1 MNNNREIHPNLSDS
15 EMSSIQTDLEE
26 LETQLGRNNHHGAGI
41 GRSVFRSIQTA
52 LGSLRSRMERAT
64 EEAVTSTTTTANTET
79 TTTTTTTTSTSVVA
93 SSSYTDRLMER
104 LRRAEL
110 AHSARIPLERLQ
122 SELHRRQVSV
132 GDSTTTSPITNDSV
146 HPRNMKRDSP
156 SSWTHDERTTNASST
171 IPTSPRRES
180 ILLASRRRVEEFED
194 ENLHRIV
201 RSTQIPDDDVVMED
215 YEESTNV
222 PITSDDGDDDEDEEV
237 GSGAVE
243 VDIPT
248 ILLTK
253 KSRTNMD
260 QLQQSVLFPER
271 TTALEPS
278 TTTTVTATSSS
289 ILYSWGSGIN
299 SLHDTG
305 IDVPLIDARVSSDS
319 RAGRMDIV
327 SCSVGEHHAACTT
340 TSGQVLIVGANT
352 YGEVDPDRPKER
364 IIAKPSLLES
374 LNQARIVQVS
384 CGYNH
389 TAALHS
395 NGSVITW
402 GSNEY
407 GQLGHY
413 TTSSSPTDQ
422 LSFRR
427 PSTMVLGPERYA
439 TAVACGDGFTICL
452 TTRMSVLACGVKEI
466 AGLVKDDGRNN
477 NNVPRTIP
485 VLDDLPLVGV
495 AAGRRHVVVW
505 TAHGSAFA
513 WGENFFGACG
523 REYPTMLAVPVP
535 ITIPKSNVNGS
546 NEFLPHPLSSWAYKD
561 IDRRHVSIPDDVA
574 VVHAACG
581 SNHTVLVSR
590 AGRLFVCGSN
600 SDGQLGQD
608 AKLCE
613 KICTPMVVIHPHNNR
628 QFTYA
633 DAGESHTLLMD
644 NFGDVWQMGGKSS
657 QTGLEQC
664 LVGKG
669 VRAIGAGGNHSTAI
683 AVRPGRTV
691 LTREFSDAIIKNENF
706 QTSSSVEELIEEL
719 AANDAMTEDG
729 ENRYKTVMSK
739 ITQSAEELFRTPAV
753 LNSLFIDPTELDDL
767 FTKIL
772 SIQSITSR
780 QTVVSAIER
789 GMRKGIESLSID
801 GTRCVW
807 PEQVRFLLL
816 YIQTPM
822 FTDSK
827 EEGRIFDRRGD
838 LILSLC
844 EAIVGIPYEGYTA
857 LMCWATAIY
866 PKSLF
871 ERLLI
876 RPLLAQLEK
885 AMSVEAGAER
895 RPIPLIVAVLRWLYN
910 ASSRAGN
917 IVSPDTF
924 YCKAISN
931 MHPQL
936 LYKDLER
943 YKTANKRKQITD
955 FSFCGNTF
963 LFSPTTK
970 RNLLQIENEM
980 NMLKVA
986 ATGLTYNAQDQ
997 TFTFNPYYILDI
1009 DREYLLTQTLQKI
1022 SKAEPTDL
1030 RKKLRVVFKG
1040 EDGVDGTFYFY
1051 FLSSCRLLASFFIVF
1066 ALLALKTS
1074 SCFCSQKS

>member
-1 MNNNREIHPNLSDS
+1 MSSNSNPDINTSNF
-15 EMSSIQTDLEE
+15 EMRSIQTDLED
-26 LETQLGRNNHHGAGI
+26 LEAQLGRSNNEGTGI
-41 GRSVFRSIQTA
+41 GRSVFRSIHTA
-52 LGSLRSRMERAT
+52 LGNIRSRMEHVT
-64 EEAVTSTTTTANTET
+64 EEATAAT
-79 TTTTTTTTSTSVVA
+79 TSVVA

-110 AHSARIPLERLQ
+110 AHSARIPLDRLQ
-122 SELHRRQVSV
+122 TELNRRQVAASA
-132 GDSTTTSPITNDSV
+132 SPTPSDNVNQS
-146 HPRNMKRDSP
+146 NSKRESP
-156 SSWTHDERTTNASST
+156 SWMNERTNSQS
-171 IPTSPRRES
+171 IPLSPRRES
-180 ILLASRRRVEEFED
+180 ILLASRRRAEEFED

-201 RSTQIPDDDVVMED
+201 SGTQISDADVMMED
-215 YEESTNV
+215 QNETTEEPTVDPARNDT
-222 PITSDDGDDDEDEEV
+222 IE
-237 GSGAVE
+237 A
-243 VDIPT
+243 DIPT

-260 QLQQSVLFPER
+260 LLQQSVLFPEHATQLEATTS
-271 TTALEPS
+271 TTA
-278 TTTTVTATSSS
+278 ASSS

-299 SLHDTG
+299 SFHDNG
-305 IDVPLIDARVSSDS
+305 NDISLIDARISSDS
-319 RAGRMDIV
+319 RAGRTDIV

-340 TSGQVLIVGANT
+340 TSGQVLIVGSNT
-352 YGEVDPDRPKER
+352 YGEVDPDRSNER

-374 LNQARIVQVS
+374 LNQARIIQVS
-384 CGYNH
+384 CGFNH

-407 GQLGHY
+407 GQLGHHS
-413 TTSSSPTDQ
+413 TSAQSAK
-422 LSFRR
+422 LSFCR

-439 TAVACGDGFTICL
+439 TAVACGDCFTICL

-466 AGLVKDDGRNN
+466 SGLVNHDVGN

-485 VLDDLPLVGV
+485 VLDDLPLVGI

-505 TAHGSAFA
+505 TAHGSAFT
-513 WGENFFGACG
+513 WGDNFFGACG

-535 ITIPKSNVNGS
+535 IKLPASSTS
-546 NEFLPHPLSSWAYKD
+546 NESCEFLSHPLSSWAFKD
-561 IDRRHVSIPDDVA
+561 VDRLNVSIPDDMA
-574 VVHAACG
+574 VTYATCG

-590 AGRLFVCGSN
+590 SGRLFVCGSN
-600 SDGQLGQD
+600 SHGQLGLDIKQY
-608 AKLCE
+608 E
-613 KICTPMVVIHPHNNR
+613 KACSPMVVHHPNGNR
-628 QFTYA
+628 QFTCA
-633 DAGESHTLLMD
+633 DAGESHTLLLD
-644 NFGDVWQMGGKSS
+644 NFGDVWQMGGTSS
-657 QTGLEQC
+657 NVGITQC
-664 LVGKG
+664 LVGKA
-669 VRAIGAGGNHSTAI
+669 VRAIGAGGSHSIAI

-691 LTREFSDAIIKNENF
+691 LTREFSDAIMKNENF
-706 QTSSSVEELIEEL
+706 QVSGCVEELIDEL
-719 AANDAMTEDG
+719 AANDTITHNED
-729 ENRYKTVMSK
+729 NRHNGVMAK
-739 ITQSAEELFRTPAV
+739 ITKSAEELFRTPAV
-753 LNSLFIDPTELDDL
+753 LNSLFIDPTELDEL
-767 FTKIL
+767 FAKIL
-772 SIQSITSR
+772 SIQSTTSR

-827 EEGRIFDRRGD
+827 KEGRIFDRRGD

-857 LMCWATAIY
+857 LMSWATAIY

-876 RPLLAQLEK
+876 KPLLAQLEK
-885 AMSVEAGAER
+885 SMSVEAGAER

-917 IVSPDTF
+917 IVPPDSF
-924 YCKAISN
+924 YCTAISN

-943 YKTANKRKQITD
+943 YKAASKRKQIAD
-955 FSFCGNTF
+955 FSFCNNTF

-986 ATGLTYNAQDQ
+986 ATGLTYNDQDQ
-997 TFTFNPYYILDI
+997 TFTFNPYYVFDI

-1022 SKAEPTDL
+1022 SKAEPSDL

-1040 EDGVDGTFYFY
+1040 EDGVDGKFQNCIS
-1051 FLSSCRLLASFFIVF
+1051 LNHLCLLFRIS
-1066 ALLALKTS
+1066 
-1074 SCFCSQKS
+1074 

>member
-1 MNNNREIHPNLSDS
+1 MSSNINREINENPSNS
-15 EMSSIQTDLEE
+15 EMSSLQTELEE
-26 LETQLGRNNHHGAGI
+26 LETQLGRNNHGRTRGI
-41 GRSVFRSIQTA
+41 GQSVFRSIHSA
-52 LGSLRSRMERAT
+52 LGSIRSRMERAT
-64 EEAVTSTTTTANTET
+64 EDVAAST
-79 TTTTTTTTSTSVVA
+79 TSVVA
-93 SSSYTDRLMER
+93 STSSSSYTERLMER

-110 AHSARIPLERLQ
+110 AHSARIPLDRLQ
-122 SELHRRQVSV
+122 SELNRRQVAASA
-132 GDSTTTSPITNDSV
+132 GPSTTDNSNIQ
-146 HPRNMKRDSP
+146 RNAKRDTSSSS
-156 SSWTHDERTTNASST
+156 SSWVNERTNSHS

-180 ILLASRRRVEEFED
+180 ILLASRRRAEEYED
-194 ENLHRIV
+194 QNLHRIV
-201 RSTQIPDDDVVMED
+201 SSTQISDTDIIMENHDESMDEPTIVTAEGNDIIDDAE
-215 YEESTNV
+215 
-222 PITSDDGDDDEDEEV
+222 
-237 GSGAVE
+237 
-243 VDIPT
+243 IPT

-260 QLQQSVLFPER
+260 QLQQSVLFPEQ
-271 TTALEPS
+271 TTPLEPITTI
-278 TTTTVTATSSS
+278 TTTTTASTSS

-299 SLHDTG
+299 SFHDNG
-305 IDVPLIDARVSSDS
+305 IDVPLIDARISSDS
-319 RAGRMDIV
+319 RAGRTDIV

-340 TSGQVLIVGANT
+340 ASGQVLIVGSNS
-352 YGEVDPDRPKER
+352 YGEVDPDRSKER

-374 LNQARIVQVS
+374 LNQARIIQVS

-407 GQLGHY
+407 GQLGHHF
-413 TTSSSPTDQ
+413 TSAQNTR
-422 LSFRR
+422 LSFCR

-452 TTRMSVLACGVKEI
+452 TTRMSVLACGVEEI
-466 AGLVKDDGRNN
+466 TGLVNDDAMNN
-477 NNVPRTIP
+477 IPRTIP
-485 VLDDLPLVGV
+485 VLDDLPLVGI

-535 ITIPKSNVNGS
+535 IKLPTSKL
-546 NEFLPHPLSSWAYKD
+546 NEDDNFLPHPLSSWAYTDKE
-561 IDRRHVSIPDDVA
+561 RRSVLIPDDVA
-574 VVHAACG
+574 VTNAACG
-581 SNHTVLVSR
+581 SNHTVLVTRS
-590 AGRLFVCGSN
+590 GKLLVCGSN
-600 SDGQLGQD
+600 INGQLGLDMKQR
-608 AKLCE
+608 E
-613 KICTPMVVIHPHNNR
+613 KVHSPTVLHHPNNNR
-628 QFTYA
+628 KFTA
-633 DAGESHTLLMD
+633 VDAGENHSLLLD
-644 NFGDVWQMGGKSS
+644 DFGDVWQMGG
-657 QTGLEQC
+657 TAGAVGFTQC
-664 LVGKG
+664 FVGKA
-669 VRAIGAGGNHSTAI
+669 VRAIGAGGSHSVAI
-683 AVRPGRTV
+683 AVRPGRTS
-691 LTREFSDAIIKNENF
+691 LTREFSDAIIKKENF
-706 QTSSSVEELIEEL
+706 QVSGCVEELMDEL
-719 AANDAMTEDG
+719 AANEAIALDG
-729 ENRYKTVMSK
+729 ESRHNAVMAK
-739 ITQSAEELFRTPAV
+739 ITKSAEELFRTPAV
-753 LNSLFIDPTELDDL
+753 LNSLFIDPSELDEL

-772 SIQSITSR
+772 SIPSITSR
-780 QTVVSAIER
+780 QTIVSAIER
-789 GMRKGIESLSID
+789 GMRKGIDSLTID

-827 EEGRIFDRRGD
+827 KEGRIFDRRGD

-857 LMCWATAIY
+857 LMCWATSIY
-866 PKSLF
+866 PKTLF

-917 IVSPDTF
+917 IVSPDAF
-924 YCKAISN
+924 YSTTISN
-931 MHPQL
+931 MHPEL

-943 YKTANKRKQITD
+943 YKIASKRKEIGD
-955 FSFCGNTF
+955 FSFCGNAF

-970 RNLLQIENEM
+970 RNLLQMENEM

-986 ATGLTYNAQDQ
+986 ATALTYNAEEQ
-997 TFTFNPYYILDI
+997 TYTFNPYYVLDI

-1022 SKAEPTDL
+1022 STAEPSDL

-1040 EDGVDGTFYFY
+1040 EDGVDGKSPSL
-1051 FLSSCRLLASFFIVF
+1051 LSQVF
-1066 ALLALKTS
+1066 MS
-1074 SCFCSQKS
+1074 HS